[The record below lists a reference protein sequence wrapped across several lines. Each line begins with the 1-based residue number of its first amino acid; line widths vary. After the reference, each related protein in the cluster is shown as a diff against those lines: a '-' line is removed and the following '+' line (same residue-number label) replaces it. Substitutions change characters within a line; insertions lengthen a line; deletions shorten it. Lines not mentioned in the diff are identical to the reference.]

1 MLRRGRWYREVAD
14 HCRRRERETHTHIVV
29 VERHTHIH
37 REEADHCRRFQEVDY
52 YILVVD
58 VARRAELFELRE
70 EVLHESHARL

>member
-1 MLRRGRWYREVAD
+1 MARRGRWHREEAH
-14 HCRRRERETHTHIVV
+14 HCRRRERHTHCRRRETHT
-29 VERHTHIH
+29 H